1 MNHDALCNVIIEHIQ
16 AEKPGA
22 IDRDTRLLDEN
33 IIDSFSMLG
42 IIILLEELLDIEVQ
56 PEDLSSE
63 YFETIAITAEWAL
76 AQAKA

>member
-1 MNHDALCNVIIEHIQ
+1 MNLDALCNAIIKHIQ

-63 YFETIAITAEWAL
+63 YFETVAITAEWGL
-76 AQAKA
+76 AQVKV